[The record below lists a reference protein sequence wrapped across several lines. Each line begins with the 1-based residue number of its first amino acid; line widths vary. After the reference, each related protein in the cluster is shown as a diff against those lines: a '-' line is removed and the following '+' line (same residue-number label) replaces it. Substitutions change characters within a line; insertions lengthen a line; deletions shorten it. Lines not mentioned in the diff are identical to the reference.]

1 MIGYIKDD
9 YDKKIYFDELYD
21 FLPDEI
27 VDSHAHIWRVEDD
40 EYDRSKFPKK
50 WTNRVA
56 GECPID
62 DLLAIYD
69 GLFEGKKVIPVIF
82 GNSVVRYKE
91 HNAYVKSVS
100 EKYGFPSLYWTK
112 YEIPTEVLEREV
124 LSGNYQG
131 LKPYLGGCK
140 QGVAPA
146 EADVFDFLPKNHLEL
161 ANKYGWKVVLHLSKS
176 ERLKNENN
184 LKSIL
189 EIEEKYPNVKLIV
202 AHVGRAYANED
213 VGNAFEL
220 LKQTK
225 NMIFDFS
232 ANTNADVIRGAI
244 ETVGVKRVL
253 FGTDLPIAK
262 MKMRR
267 IVENGNYI
275 NIVPRSLYGDVS
287 SDSHMRETDDKN
299 ITNFTYE
306 ILLAFKQASKDLTLS
321 KEDIENI
328 MSGNACKL
336 YNIKF

>member
-1 MIGYIKDD
+1 MIGYQKDEF
-9 YDKKIYFDELYD
+9 DKKIYFEELCD
-21 FLPDEI
+21 FLPNNI

-56 GECPID
+56 GECPIE

-82 GNSVVRYKE
+82 GNSVQRYKE
-91 HNAYVKSVS
+91 HNAYVESVS
-100 EKYGFPSLYWTK
+100 KKYGFPALYWTR
-112 YEIPTEVLEREV
+112 YEIPTEELEKEV
-124 LSGNYQG
+124 LSGGYQG

-140 QGVAPA
+140 QGVSPA
-146 EADVFDFLPKNHLEL
+146 EADIFDFLPKNHLEL
-161 ANKYGWKVVLHLSKS
+161 ANKHGWKVVLHLSKS
-176 ERLKNENN
+176 DRLKNKSN
-184 LKSIL
+184 LETL
-189 EIEEKYPNVKLIV
+189 LDIEQKYPNVKLIV
-202 AHVGRAYANED
+202 AHVGRAYADED
-213 VGNAFEL
+213 VGNAFDL
-220 LKQTK
+220 LKNTQ

-232 ANTNADVIRGAI
+232 ANTNSSVITKCI
-244 ETVGVKRVL
+244 ETVGTQRVL

-275 NIVPRSLYGDVS
+275 NIIPKGLYGDVS
-287 SDSHMRETDDKN
+287 GDIHMRESSDKN

-306 ILLAFKQASKDLTLS
+306 ILLAFKQSAKDLSLS
-321 KEDIENI
+321 RKDVEDI